1 MDAKTQKLI
10 KALEELATNL
20 GWTIEDIDEYSDN
33 EYPQSVIITFE
44 KVDDD
49 E

>member
-10 KALEELATNL
+10 NALEELATNL
-20 GWTIEDIDEYSDN
+20 EWTIEDIDEYDN
-33 EYPQSVIITFE
+33 EVIVTFE

>member
-10 KALEELATNL
+10 NALEELATNL
-20 GWTIEDIDEYSDN
+20 EWTIEDIDEYDN
-33 EYPQSVIITFE
+33 AVIVTFE

>member
-20 GWTIEDIDEYSDN
+20 EWTIEDIDEYDN
-33 EYPQSVIITFE
+33 AVIVTFE

>member
-10 KALEELATNL
+10 NALEELATNL
-20 GWTIEDIDEYSDN
+20 GYLIEDIDEYDN
-33 EYPQSVIITFE
+33 AVIVTFE

>member
-20 GWTIEDIDEYSDN
+20 GYLIEDIDEYDN
-33 EYPQSVIITFE
+33 AVIVTFE